1 MQETVY
7 RPKSAPNSRV
17 SGHPGSGCINIWIEP
32 ELDDKT
38 LLDGG
43 VFARAKLVNKTLC
56 QIILP
61 RPILGVASPTGTR
74 SDGRATRV
82 MKL

>member
-61 RPILGVASPTGTR
+61 RPILGVASPNGTR